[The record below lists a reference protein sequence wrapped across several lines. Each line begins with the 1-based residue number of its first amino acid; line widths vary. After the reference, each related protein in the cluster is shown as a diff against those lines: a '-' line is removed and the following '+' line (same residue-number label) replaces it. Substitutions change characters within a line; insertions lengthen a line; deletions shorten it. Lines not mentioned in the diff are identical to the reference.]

1 MVSFAMP
8 RSSSDSGCRASEYA
22 AGTEL
27 KFELGVLGIFGVFG
41 IQVIKISEELI
52 EAMNG
57 GQELVAVAK
66 MVLAE
71 LPGRVAERL
80 EQFGERR
87 IFIRQPFFGSRQSNL
102 QHELNDNAEPE
113 RNEAK
118 GSGSGR
124 RLACFL
130 VEEI

>member
-27 KFELGVLGIFGVFG
+27 KFELGVLGIFGVLGLILG

-87 IFIRQPFFGSRQSNL
+87 IFIRQPFFGSRQSI
-102 QHELNDNAEPE
+102 
-113 RNEAK
+113 
-118 GSGSGR
+118 SMS
-124 RLACFL
+124 
-130 VEEI
+130 